1 VRVTPRVVLTPLEH
15 VRTRESHRCGWR
27 SGWLVRVVC
36 GGVNTTRCW
45 VVPRWSVCVC
55 VRVCMFCSPVFNRA
69 QSIARRMRLDAA
81 DHSARWPQWPALVK
95 LRALRALQPHHVR
108 QAPSSYVTAKMCIG
122 NTAHVKS
129 HSAIVEKGPHLNGYL
144 LKSFFCVAIT
154 RCSVKPPHERRGRS
168 VSPCTLCLL
177 PPTNRF

>member
-1 VRVTPRVVLTPLEH
+1 VRVTLLVVLAQVEH
-15 VRTRESHRCGWR
+15 VCTCKSCICGWR
-27 SGWLVRVVC
+27 SGWPVGCLWGRQHNSLLSC
-36 GGVNTTRCW
+36 AQLECA
-45 VVPRWSVCVC
+45 C
-55 VRVCMFCSPVFNRA
+55 VRVCMLCSPVFNRA

-95 LRALRALQPHHVR
+95 LRALRALQPRHARH
-108 QAPSSYVTAKMCIG
+108 APSSYVTAKMCIG